1 MTRQALFAN
10 RRVRI
15 NRNICMLVKRKL
27 KGPGR
32 ILAQKNT
39 EISPHDILGHYKL
52 TLGYTKINVAQKLNV
67 HPSEVPKYLN
77 KPIGKAVYKGE
88 LVASKKGL
96 FSTTRITAPTDVIF
110 ESLDKDT
117 GEINFKMLPKDTS
130 LTAGVFGV
138 VEDVDHSKGEITI
151 KTMMT
156 EAYGVYGTG
165 NEKEGFINLISGPA
179 DLVNKDA
186 ITQANRG
193 QILVAGSLILEATI
207 RKALSCSASGIIC
220 GGLNMD
226 DYMAMVGSLNPEKKL
241 GSEIGISIVATEGF
255 GIVPIGDDFFEILKQ
270 YAGKYAILQGNIGRL
285 LLPSDDPNSILS
297 CRKVVLPPTEA
308 LGVRPQLSIAEIKIG
323 SKVRLIAA
331 PFMGSQGEV
340 LAIDDQPT
348 RLASGISTYLVTV
361 GTKSKKIQTPFSNME
376 LIN

>member
-1 MTRQALFAN
+1 MIRQALFAN
-10 RRVRI
+10 SRVRI
-15 NRNICMLVKRKL
+15 NRDICMLVKRKL

-39 EISPHDILGHYKL
+39 EISPHDVLGHYKL
-52 TLGYTKINVAQKLNV
+52 TLGFTKINAAEKLNI
-67 HPSEVPKYLN
+67 HPSEVPKYL
-77 KPIGKAVYKGE
+77 KKTVGKAVYKGE
-88 LVASKKGL
+88 LVASRRGL

-110 ESLDKDT
+110 ESLDEST
-117 GEINFKMLPKDTS
+117 GEITFKMLPKDTS
-130 LTAGVFGV
+130 LTAGVFGM

-193 QILVAGSLILEATI
+193 QILVAGSLILEATV
-207 RKALSCSASGIIC
+207 RKALSCSVSGIIC

-226 DYMAMVGSLNPEKKL
+226 DYLAMVGSLNPEKKL

-255 GIVPIGDDFFEILKQ
+255 GIIPIGDDFFEILKK
-270 YAGKYAILQGNIGRL
+270 YSGKYAILQGNIGRI

-297 CRKVVLPPTEA
+297 CRKVVLPSTEA
-308 LGVRPQLSIAEIKIG
+308 LGVRPQLSITEIKIG
-323 SKVRLIAA
+323 SRVRLIAA
-331 PFMGSQGEV
+331 PFMGGQGEV

-361 GTKSKKIQTPFSNME
+361 GTKSKKIQTPFSNVE
-376 LIN
+376 IIN